1 MAISLILA
9 SESSYRR
16 ELLRQMGI
24 EFRAFGSQYAEVMDN
39 AMPPDKLVMHN
50 ALGKALALQ
59 QAFPRD
65 LILGAD
71 TIVFQ
76 DGHVLGKPHDMD
88 KAIGML
94 QMLQGRWH
102 TVHTGMVLIEGNK
115 QVLRCET
122 TRVKFRPLNL
132 SQICTYLSKGES
144 VNAAGSYSILGMG
157 AGLVEMIEGCYTNI
171 VGLSLPVLV
180 DMLLEFDRPV
190 Y

>member
-9 SESSYRR
+9 SESPYRR

-24 EFRAFGSQYAEVMDN
+24 EFRAFASQYAEVMDN
-39 AMPPDKLVMHN
+39 VMPPDKLVLHN
-50 ALGKALALQ
+50 ALGKALAVQ
-59 QAFPRD
+59 QAYPRD

-76 DGHVLGKPHDMD
+76 DGHVLGKPHDME
-88 KAIGML
+88 KATAML

-102 TVHTGMVLIEGNK
+102 TVHTGMVLIEGT
-115 QVLRCET
+115 QHVLRCEI
-122 TRVKFRPLNL
+122 TRVKFRPLTFP
-132 SQICTYLSKGES
+132 QICAYLATGES
-144 VNAAGSYSILGMG
+144 VNAAGSYSILGIG
-157 AGLVEMIEGCYTNI
+157 AGLVEKIEGCYTNI

-190 Y
+190 L